1 MRHVTD
7 DKLQVYVDTLGVQ
20 QFTPDLRPQRL
31 TLCRAVL
38 RGLASA
44 MALPNP
50 PQACWAT
57 LCSVTEKIYTL
68 LPCHI
73 QVCVCVCVHVF
84 LVGLFAYVCACFIV
98 CVCVCVRVHVYC
110 VHWCYNNL
118 K

>member
-73 QVCVCVCVHVF
+73 QVCVCVCE
-84 LVGLFAYVCACFIV
+84 
-98 CVCVCVRVHVYC
+98 
-110 VHWCYNNL
+110 
-118 K
+118 